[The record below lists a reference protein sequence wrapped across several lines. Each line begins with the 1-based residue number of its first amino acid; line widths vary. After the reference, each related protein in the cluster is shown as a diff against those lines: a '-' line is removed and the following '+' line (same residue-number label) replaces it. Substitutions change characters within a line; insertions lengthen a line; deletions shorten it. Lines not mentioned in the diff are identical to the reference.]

1 MVNMG
6 LSENVGPKNY
16 PNILVF
22 NLIEKKR
29 GFGGHIQRHIHMN
42 HGQNL
47 DPAIC
52 AWNMGDGHQSIRRA

>member
-22 NLIEKKR
+22 NLIEKQR
-29 GFGGHIQRHIHMN
+29 GFGGHIQRNIHMN

-52 AWNMGDGHQSIRRA
+52 A

>member
-22 NLIEKKR
+22 NLIEKQR
-29 GFGGHIQRHIHMN
+29 GFGGHIQRNIHMN
-42 HGQNL
+42 QGQNL

-52 AWNMGDGHQSIRRA
+52 A